1 MLGTKWLVSAALAAV
16 VLAPGSS
23 VAQQPTKEQL
33 LLPPVPAGWTPAM
46 KPSGIFGQSAPG
58 VSTASPL
65 AFGPNWG
72 DVFFG
77 VGYQAETRNDGGD
90 DGSVSGGFG
99 LGNAKDA
106 IGLEVVLVSASTVRS
121 GFFERT
127 MMSLKAHKLLPNN
140 SGIAVGVE
148 AIELSGN
155 SGGKA
160 TWFAAASRVVPV
172 RNGGDPSTPFSQ
184 ATLNI
189 GMGNGRFCQAEK
201 KTSGATTYFLTK
213 DCAASVFA
221 SIGLRAN
228 QYIGLIADYTGQ
240 DINLGVSLAPF
251 PKFPIVITPALVD
264 VAGTA
269 NDKPRFTLGAGIGM
283 HF

>member
-1 MLGTKWLVSAALAAV
+1 MLRTNWLVGAAIAAV
-16 VLAPGSS
+16 ILAPGSS
-23 VAQQPTKEQL
+23 TAQQPTKEQL
-33 LLPPVPAGWTPAM
+33 MLPPLPADWSPTPQG
-46 KPSGIFGQSAPG
+46 GIFGRSAPG

-77 VGYQAETRNDGGD
+77 AGYQATTRNGGGD

-99 LGNAKDA
+99 LGNSQTA

-127 MMSLKAHKLLPNN
+127 MASLKAHKSLPGN
-140 SGIAVGVE
+140 SAIAFGFE
-148 AIELSGN
+148 GIELNGETGADPN
-155 SGGKA
+155 
-160 TWFAAASRVVPV
+160 WFAAASRVVAL
-172 RNGGDPSTPFSQ
+172 RNGGDEATMFSQ

-189 GMGNGRFCQAEK
+189 GAGNGRFCPAEEVL
-201 KTSGATTYFLTK
+201 TDVFTTK
-213 DCAASVFA
+213 DCGVNVFA
-221 SIGLRAN
+221 SAGLRAN
-228 QYIGLIADYTGQ
+228 KYIGLIADYTGQ

-264 VAGTA
+264 VAGLA
-269 NDKPRFTLGAGIGM
+269 NKEMRFTLGAGIGM
-283 HF
+283 RF

>member
-1 MLGTKWLVSAALAAV
+1 MVGTKWIIGAAFAALALV
-16 VLAPGSS
+16 PVSG

-33 LLPPVPAGWTPAM
+33 LLPPLPAGWTPAM

-77 VGYQAETRNDGGD
+77 AGYQAKTRNGGGD
-90 DGSVSGGFG
+90 DGSISGGFG
-99 LGNAKDA
+99 LGNAQNA

-121 GFFERT
+121 GLFERT
-127 MMSLKAHKLLPNN
+127 LMSLKAHKLLPGN
-140 SGIAVGVE
+140 SGIAFGVE
-148 AIELSGN
+148 GIELSGN
-155 SGGKA
+155 SGGKTA
-160 TWFAAASRVVPV
+160 WFGAASKVVALQD
-172 RNGGDPSTPFSQ
+172 NGNPETPFSS

-189 GMGNGRFCQAEK
+189 GVGNGRFCPAEK
-201 KTSGATTYFLTK
+201 KTSGKVTYFATK
-213 DCAASVFA
+213 DCSASVFA
-221 SIGLRAN
+221 SAGLRAN
-228 QYIGLIADYTGQ
+228 KYIGLIADYTGQ
-240 DINLGVSLAPF
+240 DVNLGLSLAPF

-264 VAGTA
+264 VAGSA
-269 NDKPRFTLGAGIGM
+269 NDKVRFTLGAGIGL